1 MKFWQTVKSFV
12 LQYKVLLALYLLIT
26 LFTYFQ
32 LTSFGHNNNFII
44 YRESVFHFL
53 SGLPLYIE
61 YPEKYFDLF
70 YDNPVFPVLFM
81 PFAMLPVNGGILA
94 WILFTSLCCFLIFR
108 YMPLGDRKNQ
118 LFMLF
123 IMFDLMNN
131 LGHTQTNPFLLAFM
145 IMSWSLIEKGKPF
158 WSAMF
163 MALSFLI
170 KGYGGIVGLLCF
182 YTKDWYKMILYG
194 LFWMLAINSLILL
207 FVTPAQAIQYYQDWL
222 QIISSDKIKE
232 SYSVYGWVTN
242 FKLNIPEFYILSTAL
257 AALGGFLILH
267 FFAGKNR
274 THLISFLLI
283 WVIVFNRASEPATYI
298 MAIGGVTLWHLSRPK
313 NTVSDILFWV
323 TILVSTIIP
332 KDLIGWLDK
341 LRYDYYI
348 KTLLC
353 LLVMADI
360 YIYTAKQALLNFNNN
375 KPATV

>member
-12 LQYKVLLALYLLIT
+12 LQYKVLLALYVLVT

-32 LTSFGHNNNFII
+32 ITTLGHNNNFVI

-53 SGLPLYIE
+53 KGLPLYIE

-70 YDNPVFPVLFM
+70 YYNPVFPVFFM
-81 PFAMLPVNGGILA
+81 PFAMLPINGGILA
-94 WILFTSLCCFLIFR
+94 WILFTAIICFFIFR
-108 YMPLGDRKNQ
+108 YMPLGDKRNQ
-118 LFMLF
+118 LFIFF

-145 IMSWSLIEKGKPF
+145 LMSWALIEKKKPF

-182 YTKDWYKMILYG
+182 YSKDWFKMILYG
-194 LFWMLAINSLILL
+194 LFWMLAINSLMLL
-207 FVTPAQAIQYYQDWL
+207 FITPAQAIQYYQDWL

-232 SYSVYGWVTN
+232 SYSVYGWVNN
-242 FKLNIPEFYILSTAL
+242 FKLNISETYILVIAL
-257 AALGGFLILH
+257 ATMLGFLLLH

-274 THLISFLLI
+274 THLTAFLLI

-298 MAIGGVTLWHLSRPK
+298 IASGGVILWHLSRPK
-313 NTVSDILFWV
+313 NTASTILFWV
-323 TILVSTIIP
+323 TILVSAIIP
-332 KDLIGWLDK
+332 TGILGWLDT

-353 LLVMADI
+353 LLVIADI
-360 YIYTAKQALLNFNNN
+360 YIYTAKQAMLNHKNN
-375 KPATV
+375 KPATL

>member
-1 MKFWQTVKSFV
+1 MKFWQTVKSFI
-12 LQYKVLLALYLLIT
+12 LQYKVLLVLYILIT

-32 LTSFGHNNNFII
+32 LTSFGHNNNFVIF
-44 YRESVFHFL
+44 RESVFHFL
-53 SGLPLYIE
+53 KSLPLYTE
-61 YPEKYFDLF
+61 YPDKYFDLF
-70 YDNPVFPVLFM
+70 YYNPVFPVLFM
-81 PFAMLPVNGGILA
+81 PFAMLPINTGILA
-94 WILFTSLCCFLIFR
+94 WILFTSLSSFLIFR
-108 YMPLGDRKNQ
+108 YMPLGDKKNQ

-145 IMSWSLIEKGKPF
+145 IMSWSLIEKGRPF

-194 LFWMLAINSLILL
+194 IFWMLAINSLMLL
-207 FVTPAQAIQYYQDWL
+207 FITPAQAIQYYQDWL

-242 FKLNIPEFYILSTAL
+242 FKLNIPEIYILVTAL
-257 AALGGFLILH
+257 AVLGGFLMLH

-274 THLISFLLI
+274 THLTSFLLI

-298 MAIGGVTLWHLSRPK
+298 IAIGGVILWYLSRPK
-313 NTVSDILFWV
+313 NTASAILFWI

-348 KTLLC
+348 KALLC
-353 LLVMADI
+353 LLVLADI
-360 YIYTAKQALLNFNNN
+360 YIYTAKQAMLNFNNN

>member
-1 MKFWQTVKSFV
+1 MKFWQTVKTFV
-12 LQYKVLLALYLLIT
+12 LQYKVLLALYVLVT
-26 LFTYFQ
+26 VVTYFQ
-32 LTSFGHNNNFII
+32 ITTLGHNNNFVIF
-44 YRESVFHFL
+44 RESVFHFL
-53 SGLPLYIE
+53 KGLPLYIE
-61 YPEKYFDLF
+61 YPDKYFDLF
-70 YDNPVFPVLFM
+70 YYNPIFPVFFM
-81 PFAMLPVNGGILA
+81 PFAMLPINIGILA
-94 WILFTSLCCFLIFR
+94 WILFTAISCFFIFK
-108 YMPLGDRKNQ
+108 YLPLGDKKSQ
-118 LFMLF
+118 LFMFF
-123 IMFDLMNN
+123 ILFDLMNN

-145 IMSWSLIEKGKPF
+145 LMSWALIEKKKPL

-182 YTKDWYKMILYG
+182 YNKDWFKMILYG
-194 LFWMLAINSLILL
+194 LFWMLAINSLMLL

-242 FKLNIPEFYILSTAL
+242 FKLNIPETYILATAVATL
-257 AALGGFLILH
+257 LGFLVLH
-267 FFAGKNR
+267 FFGGKNR
-274 THLISFLLI
+274 THLTAFLLI

-298 MAIGGVTLWHLSRPK
+298 IAIGGVVLWHLSRPK
-313 NTVSDILFWV
+313 NSVSLVLFWV
-323 TILVSTIIP
+323 TILVSSIIP
-332 KDLIGWLDK
+332 LGMIGWLDK

-360 YIYTAKQALLNFNNN
+360 YIYTAQRALLNFNNN